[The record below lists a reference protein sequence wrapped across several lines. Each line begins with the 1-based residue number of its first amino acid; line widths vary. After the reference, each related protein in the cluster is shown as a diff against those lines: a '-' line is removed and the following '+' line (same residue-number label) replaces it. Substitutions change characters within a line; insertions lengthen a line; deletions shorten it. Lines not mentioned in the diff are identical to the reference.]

1 VKRGTLIFAA
11 VSLIAGCKAQL
22 PRPATPLQ
30 SQSVEGLSAA
40 VAEDARRSDLATEST
55 VRAQLAADA
64 AGSAKACLDLAP
76 QDAGCLY
83 SQAIAL
89 GLEAQAHP
97 LHANETL
104 KTMLGVLGRAE
115 AADPEYDEAGPARV
129 KALVLIRAPG
139 WPLGP
144 GDADLGLAAA
154 RRAVSLRPEYPPN
167 VLALA
172 DALGKTGD
180 ARGAKETYQRAQLLI
195 QAMPPSTD
203 RDAWLRQA
211 DQALGRVAPR

>member
-1 VKRGTLIFAA
+1 MKRGIFV
-11 VSLIAGCKAQL
+11 VSTVLLIAGCKAPP
-22 PRPATPLQ
+22 PRPAAPPESSIEELA
-30 SQSVEGLSAA
+30 AA
-40 VAEDARRSDLATEST
+40 VAEDARRIDLTSDPA
-55 VRAQLAADA
+55 VRAQLAAAA
-64 AGSAKACLDLAP
+64 AGSAQACLDRAP
-76 QDAGCLY
+76 EAAACLY
-83 SQAIAL
+83 SYALAL

-104 KTMLGVLGRAE
+104 KAMLDALGRAE
-115 AADPEYDEAGPARV
+115 AADPEYDQAGPARV

-180 ARGAKETYQRAQLLI
+180 TRGAKETYLRAQSLI
-195 QAMPPSTD
+195 EALPPSTD

-211 DQALGRVAPR
+211 DQALGRKLPR

>member
-1 VKRGTLIFAA
+1 VTRGILVATIF
-11 VSLIAGCKAQL
+11 LIAGCKAPL
-22 PRPATPLQ
+22 PRPTTPASSL
-30 SQSVEGLSAA
+30 SVEEFAAA
-40 VAEDARRSDLATEST
+40 VAEDARRSDLTTDST

-64 AGSAKACLDLAP
+64 AGSAQACLERAP
-76 QDAGCLY
+76 QDVACLY
-83 SQAIAL
+83 SHAIAL

-104 KTMLGVLGRAE
+104 KTMLDVLGRAE

-129 KALVLIRAPG
+129 RALVLIKAPG

-180 ARGAKETYQRAQLLI
+180 TRGAKETYLRAQLLI
-195 QAMPPSTD
+195 QAMPPSSD
-203 RDAWLRQA
+203 RDAWGRQA
-211 DQALGRVAPR
+211 DQALGRVPPR